1 MKRFEYKSAI
11 RAMALVAF
19 MLRFACCAFAEI
31 KMGTPFS
38 DGAVLQRDMAV
49 PVWGT
54 VSPAKGK
61 VTVKF
66 ARSEERL

>member
-1 MKRFEYKSAI
+1 
-11 RAMALVAF
+11 
-19 MLRFACCAFAEI
+19 
-31 KMGTPFS
+31 MGTPFS
-38 DGAVLQRDMAV
+38 DGAVLQRDMVV

-66 ARSEERL
+66 AGQELHQHQAGGWRCFRQSVLLQR